1 MHAFLPFVQV
11 EGKTEPD
18 AFLTLNGEVI
28 DVKENGTFVYTYT
41 LRKSGM
47 NDLVFV
53 AEDPA
58 GNQAKQTKQVEY

>member
-41 LRKSGM
+41 LRKAGM

-58 GNQAKQTKQVEY
+58 GNQSKQTKQVEY